1 MGLLS
6 AYLTGKHKEI
16 GNYFDVIL
24 SAQAPEK
31 FTTKFLKDLGFTS
44 SMDTLF
50 VNILKGIGFLDN
62 AGTPTQRYFKFLDP
76 EFSKKMVAEGIRD
89 AYSDLFQLNKNANNL
104 AEQDLIGKLKSIT
117 EGKKSDEV
125 IKWMA
130 KTFTNLCAYADF
142 SIDDSKQK
150 IIENKVE
157 TQAKNENAELE
168 KNVNFSKKSNNLDFN
183 YDIHI
188 HLPVTRDISVYD
200 ALFES
205 LKKHLLWGNYER
217 FIF

>member
-1 MGLLS
+1 MGLAS

-16 GNYFDVIL
+16 GGYFDVIL

-50 VNILKGIGFLDN
+50 VNILKGLGFLDN
-62 AGTPTQRYFKFLDP
+62 GGIPTQRYFKFLDP
-76 EFSKKMVAEGIRD
+76 EFSKKMVAEGIRE
-89 AYSDLFQLNKNANNL
+89 AYSDLFQLNKNANSL
-104 AEQDLIGKLKSIT
+104 SEQDVIGKLKTLT
-117 EGKKSDEV
+117 EGKKSDDV
-125 IKWMA
+125 IRWMA
-130 KTFTNLCAYADF
+130 KTFINLCNYADF
-142 SIDDSKQK
+142 SKIDTIVQK
-150 IIENKVE
+150 TKEDKTEPIVKEHLGKTENVI
-157 TQAKNENAELE
+157 KNLD
-168 KNVNFSKKSNNLDFN
+168 NVDFN

-205 LKKHLLWGNYER
+205 LKKHLL
-217 FIF
+217 